1 MYVDVDTYRFT
12 VNEYIILD
20 PDTIIFTVYVD
31 IAKKQ
36 IYNEP
41 KHTVDPATIVI
52 TVQYTVGWVNLYQK
66 F

>member
-41 KHTVDPATIVI
+41 KHRSRYHRNYGAVYSRLGQFVSKI
-52 TVQYTVGWVNLYQK
+52 
-66 F
+66 